1 MIRRPPESTLTDTLC
16 PYRALFLSLVGDGPE
31 PLDIVGGARLGV
43 RHEDLRCRLFDDRA
57 GDPAFEGVLFAL
69 GRKADNT
76 AQLADRLLPILDPAD
91 EDIVIERLPA
101 LFDDDARGAA
111 VGPLLNPAAPNH
123 DWKSHVDAT

>member
-1 MIRRPPESTLTDTLC
+1 MRISDWSSDVCSSDL
-16 PYRALFLSLVGDGPE
+16 
-31 PLDIVGGARLGV
+31 GARLGV

-57 GDPAFEGVLFAL
+57 GDPAFEGVLCAL

-101 LFDDDARGAA
+101 LVDDDDRGAA
-111 VGPLLNPAAPNH
+111 VEPLLDPME
-123 DWKSHVDAT
+123 DRKSTRLNSSPYCAYRMPSSVF